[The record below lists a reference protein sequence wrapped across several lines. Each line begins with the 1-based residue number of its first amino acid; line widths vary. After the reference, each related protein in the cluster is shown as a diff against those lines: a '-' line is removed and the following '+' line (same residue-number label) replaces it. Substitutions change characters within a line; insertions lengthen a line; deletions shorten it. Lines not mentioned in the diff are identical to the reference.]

1 MIKEMEISVVIP
13 AYNEENRIVPTID
26 TIKKYLNKHSKNY
39 EIIIIDDGS
48 KDATYSLLFNKYMK
62 DERITVL
69 RNEKN
74 RGKGFSVKRGFL
86 KAKYSLVLFTDSDLA
101 TPLEELD
108 KMVPLIKANDII
120 IASRNM

>member
-1 MIKEMEISVVIP
+1 MRKTVLCQLLIQL
-13 AYNEENRIVPTID
+13 
-26 TIKKYLNKHSKNY
+26 KYLNKHSKNY